1 MGNRKRLAAPAAL
14 VRPSVRNWGH
24 GVLADAPSLAREYT
38 QIVEL
43 SKRIVGKRDDV
54 SALVHVHDVFAPTS
68 PRDEG
73 ATRPAR
79 GVRYLRDLQ
88 PRCNG
93 ITSARHLGCKV

>member
-43 SKRIVGKRDDV
+43 SKRIVEKRHD
-54 SALVHVHDVFAPTS
+54 LVHVHDVFAPTS